1 MNQYKVFVN
10 GKTFLETATSAELND
25 TFGISP
31 LKAKNMANEHR
42 PENIEIRLEKIGEV
56 EKPLKLS
63 MATRFVQRFEKE
75 AYEEW
80 VEMNKRYGGKV
91 NV

>member
-10 GKTFLETATSAELND
+10 GKTFLETATSEELND

-63 MATRFVQRFEKE
+63 MATRFVQRFGKE
-75 AYEEW
+75 AYAEW

>member
-31 LKAKNMANEHR
+31 LKAKIWQMSTGRRTLKSVWKRLARSKTIKTEHGNQIR
-42 PENIEIRLEKIGEV
+42 SEI
-56 EKPLKLS
+56 
-63 MATRFVQRFEKE
+63 
-75 AYEEW
+75 W
-80 VEMNKRYGGKV
+80 KRSICRVG
-91 NV
+91 

>member
-42 PENIEIRLEKIGEV
+42 PENIETRLEKIGEV

-63 MATRFVQRFEKE
+63 MATRFVQRFGKE
-75 AYEEW
+75 AYAEW